1 MVATFH
7 LHYLGHR
14 IKYGNLEVGNTT
26 QQLLSTTRPCCSIE
40 FIESILFR
48 VILVTYYIGIYICI
62 YIFIKLAIFIL
73 FLLSSTV
80 MFFLRCMLN
89 ILIYEYFVKLMSR
102 LLYSTIHQVMWY
114 FWVFIV
120 DPFSLLW
127 SIFFLNKTVMF
138 PLFSLPL
145 AYCWVNQP
153 RYFW

>member
-145 AYCWVNQP
+145 AYYWVNQP